1 MRFERRL
8 ELAME
13 GSRFFDLV
21 RWGVTDEVMNA
32 FYTEEKTKRTY
43 YQDAFFDANK
53 EEYCPIPLKQINFSQ
68 GLYKQNPGY

>member
-1 MRFERRL
+1 
-8 ELAME
+8 ME

-21 RWGVTDEVMNA
+21 RWGVTSEVMNQ
-32 FYTEEKTKRTY
+32 FYAKEKEKRNY
-43 YQDAFFDANK
+43 YQDASFDSQK